1 MARTNWSYMLLA
13 FVMSVSLW
21 YMVVGQAR
29 VEQPITL
36 RIEYS
41 GMPSDLV
48 IKKGLVQDITIQLRG
63 PRALI
68 RTASDSRYTYTVD
81 LSNIKKG
88 MNTVPLTTKDLPFT
102 RAFEV
107 VDMNPSRLTL
117 EVDSLVERVIGVDV
131 HMRDGLPTGV
141 DVEHF
146 SWEPE
151 SVTVRGPETVVSEIL
166 RLHAEVPPPAQSS
179 SRRIATQAS
188 IVVPPLVEAM
198 PVQVDVTYYANVA
211 MREMVLTRTLNHA
224 VNLEHFSVTPHQ
236 VSVRVSVPELDAD
249 DEAVLQAITAYFEV
263 PEEASYA
270 FERYNILGTPSET
283 SVNSVDV
290 DGENILSAPLMSDT
304 VPTIMASE
312 TLATIPSTEP
322 STVPTTVLTDAPSL
336 DATLSPLDGDL
347 ASPMPNADVDE
358 LPAFAELPEVPDN
371 ALIFSD
377 VDEALTDALR
387 ESSRASEQ
395 SGAFGSSG
403 EIFEVSSGLMEL
415 VLTTVPVRI
424 SAPSN
429 VKILEITPPEI
440 ELMLR

>member
-1 MARTNWSYMLLA
+1 MARSNWSYMLLA

-68 RTASDSRYTYTVD
+68 RTASESRYTYTVD

-88 MNTVPLTTKDLPFT
+88 MNTLPLTTKDLPFT

-131 HMRDGLPTGV
+131 HMRDGLSAGV
-141 DVEHF
+141 EVEHF
-146 SWEPE
+146 SWKPE
-151 SVTVRGPETVVSEIL
+151 SVTVRGPESVVSEIF
-166 RLHAEVPPPAQSS
+166 RLHAEVPPPVQSS
-179 SRRIATQAS
+179 SRRITTQAS

-236 VSVRVSVPELDAD
+236 VSVRVSVPELVAD
-249 DEAVLQAITAYFEV
+249 DEAVLQSITAYFEV
-263 PEEASYA
+263 PEEASHA
-270 FERYNILGTPSET
+270 LAHYNLLGTSSET
-283 SVNSVDV
+283 SVNSEDV
-290 DGENILSAPLMSDT
+290 DGENILSAPLMSDN
-304 VPTIMASE
+304 VPTIMASD
-312 TLATIPSTEP
+312 TLATMP
-322 STVPTTVLTDAPSL
+322 STVPDGASSL
-336 DATLSPLDGDL
+336 DAILSPLEGDL
-347 ASPMPNADVDE
+347 ASPMLTVDSDE
-358 LPAFAELPEVPDN
+358 VPVFAELPEAPDN
-371 ALIFSD
+371 TLMFSD

-387 ESSRASEQ
+387 QSSWASQ
-395 SGAFGSSG
+395 SSQSSG
-403 EIFEVSSGLMEL
+403 GFGEMLEVSSGLTEL